1 MRQRMRGPGVARID
15 GQRLPRR
22 LLGAAKFAGFLEAER
37 VGAQDEARQRM
48 AAIPRRQRARRRIA
62 DRLRLAQKEVGV
74 LGEAQRQ
81 RVGRLLDEDRLPD
94 ERRVDRPALGPGPD
108 GGDMQLFALRRV
120 GDPALGDGEG
130 ADDFRMVAAKSADQE
145 QPRDRRRAEGEG
157 RIVRQRPLQRAD
169 RVAGQ
174 APVVRDRAIVRPG
187 RRVRPRERQA
197 QLILRH

>member
-1 MRQRMRGPGVARID
+1 MSVASI
-15 GQRLPRR
+15 
-22 LLGAAKFAGFLEAER
+22 
-37 VGAQDEARQRM
+37 
-48 AAIPRRQRARRRIA
+48 
-62 DRLRLAQKEVGV
+62 
-74 LGEAQRQ
+74 
-81 RVGRLLDEDRLPD
+81 
-94 ERRVDRPALGPGPD
+94 DRPSAQALTAATCSFSRCD
-108 GGDMQLFALRRV
+108 ALAS
-120 GDPALGDGEG
+120 PALGDGEG

-157 RIVRQRPLQRAD
+157 RIVRQRLLQRAD